1 MLAEKIYQLRKAK
14 NWSQED
20 LAAKMGVSRQSVSK
34 WERGEALPDLE
45 RMISL
50 SDVFGVSIDDLIR
63 SNKITEDNQ
72 EEVQSQPKTTP
83 PQADQESPL
92 AALNE
97 IDLASAHAYLQ
108 VKQVTSQSNAAAC
121 FLIIIGSGS
130 FFSLQMMVDELPSA
144 FWLQIIAW
152 VILLTSIAIASAS
165 FMQNQQLSEEYRW
178 IETQPHQLGFQVQEI
193 LERDQKAHREIW
205 QKQTIT
211 GTSLC
216 ILSVLPLV
224 ITSSILDD
232 DLPIAIS
239 LIATI
244 ALISA
249 GVYQLMRSSG
259 LKKGYQTLLQGPQA
273 SNRLSQTSDDDPEF
287 KKDPILTQVQNI
299 YWGLVLAS
307 YLTISFIFRAWA
319 WSWILFVI
327 APFLFDIVHLLYR
340 HYHKK

>member
-20 LAAKMGVSRQSVSK
+20 LAANIGVSRQSVSK

-50 SDVFGVSIDDLIR
+50 SDIFGVSIDDLIR
-63 SNKITEDNQ
+63 SNKITED
-72 EEVQSQPKTTP
+72 EKEDLQSQARTTTP
-83 PQADQESPL
+83 QTDQETPL
-92 AALNE
+92 TSLNE

-130 FFSLQMMVDELPSA
+130 FFALQMMADELPTA

-152 VILLTSIAIASAS
+152 VILLASMAIASAS
-165 FMQNQQLSEEYRW
+165 FMQNQQLSEKYRW
-178 IETQPHQLGFQVQEI
+178 IETQPHQLGFQVEEI
-193 LERDQKAHREIW
+193 LERDQRANREIW

-211 GTSLC
+211 GTTLC
-216 ILSVLPLV
+216 ILSALPLV

-239 LIATI
+239 LLATI

-249 GVYQLMRSSG
+249 GVYQLMRSAD
-259 LKKGYQTLLQGPQA
+259 LKKGYQILLQGPQA
-273 SNRLSQTSDDDPEF
+273 STRWGQSSDDDPEF
-287 KKDPILTQVQNI
+287 KKDPIWTHVQNS
-299 YWGLVLAS
+299 YWGLVLVS
-307 YLTISFIFRAWA
+307 YLTISFVFRAWA

-327 APFLFDIVHLLYR
+327 APFLFDLVQLLYR
-340 HYHKK
+340 HYRKK

>member
-20 LAAKMGVSRQSVSK
+20 LAAKIGVSRQSVSK

-50 SDVFGVSIDDLIR
+50 SDIFGVSIDDLIR
-63 SNKITEDNQ
+63 SNKITED
-72 EEVQSQPKTTP
+72 EKEDLQSQAKTTP
-83 PQADQESPL
+83 PQIDQETPL
-92 AALNE
+92 TSLNE

-130 FFSLQMMVDELPSA
+130 FFALQMMADELPTA

-152 VILLTSIAIASAS
+152 VILLASMAIASAS
-165 FMQNQQLSEEYRW
+165 FMQNQQLSEKYRW
-178 IETQPHQLGFQVQEI
+178 IETQPHQLGFQVDEI
-193 LERDQKAHREIW
+193 LERDQRANREIW

-216 ILSVLPLV
+216 ILSALPLV

-239 LIATI
+239 LLATI

-249 GVYQLMRSSG
+249 GVYQLMRSAD
-259 LKKGYQTLLQGPQA
+259 LKKGYQILLQGPQA
-273 SNRLSQTSDDDPEF
+273 STRWGQSSDDDPEF
-287 KKDPILTQVQNI
+287 KKDPIWTHVQNS
-299 YWGLVLAS
+299 YWGLVLVS
-307 YLTISFIFRAWA
+307 YLTISFVFRAWA

-327 APFLFDIVHLLYR
+327 APFLFDVVQLLYR
-340 HYHKK
+340 HYRKK

>member
-20 LAAKMGVSRQSVSK
+20 LAAKIGVSRQSVSK

-50 SDVFGVSIDDLIR
+50 SDIFGVSIDDLIR
-63 SNKITEDNQ
+63 SNKITED
-72 EEVQSQPKTTP
+72 EKEDLQSQAKTTTL
-83 PQADQESPL
+83 QTDQETPL
-92 AALNE
+92 TSLNE

-130 FFSLQMMVDELPSA
+130 FFALQMMADELPTA

-152 VILLTSIAIASAS
+152 VILLASMAIASAS
-165 FMQNQQLSEEYRW
+165 FMQNQQLSEKYRW
-178 IETQPHQLGFQVQEI
+178 IETQPHQLGFQVDEI
-193 LERDQKAHREIW
+193 LERDQRANREIW

-216 ILSVLPLV
+216 ILSALPLV

-239 LIATI
+239 LLATI

-249 GVYQLMRSSG
+249 GVYQLMRSAD
-259 LKKGYQTLLQGPQA
+259 LKKGYQILLQGPQA
-273 SNRLSQTSDDDPEF
+273 STRWGQSSDDDPEF
-287 KKDPILTQVQNI
+287 KKDPIWTHVQNS
-299 YWGLVLAS
+299 YWGLVLVS
-307 YLTISFIFRAWA
+307 YLTISFVFRAWA

-327 APFLFDIVHLLYR
+327 APFLFDLVQLLYR
-340 HYHKK
+340 HYRKK

>member
-20 LAAKMGVSRQSVSK
+20 LAAKIGVSRQSVSK

-72 EEVQSQPKTTP
+72 EEVQSQPETTP
-83 PQADQESPL
+83 SQADQESPL

-130 FFSLQMMVDELPSA
+130 FFSLQMMADELPSA

-152 VILLTSIAIASAS
+152 VILLASIAIASAS

-193 LERDQKAHREIW
+193 LERDQKANREIW

-216 ILSVLPLV
+216 ILSALPLV

-287 KKDPILTQVQNI
+287 KKDPILAQVQNI

-327 APFLFDIVHLLYR
+327 APFLFDVVQLLYR
-340 HYHKK
+340 HYRKK

>member
-20 LAAKMGVSRQSVSK
+20 LAAKIGVSRQSVSK

-50 SDVFGVSIDDLIR
+50 SDIFGVSIDDLIR
-63 SNKITEDNQ
+63 SNKITED
-72 EEVQSQPKTTP
+72 EKEDLQSQAKTTT
-83 PQADQESPL
+83 PQTDQETPLTSP
-92 AALNE
+92 NE
-97 IDLASAHAYLQ
+97 IDLASAQAYLQ

-130 FFSLQMMVDELPSA
+130 FFALQMMADELPTA

-152 VILLTSIAIASAS
+152 VILLASMAIASAS
-165 FMQNQQLSEEYRW
+165 FMQNQQLSEKYRW

-193 LERDQKAHREIW
+193 LERDQRANREIW

-216 ILSVLPLV
+216 ILSALPLV

-239 LIATI
+239 LLATI

-249 GVYQLMRSSG
+249 GVYQLMRSAD
-259 LKKGYQTLLQGPQA
+259 LKKGYQILLQGPQA
-273 SNRLSQTSDDDPEF
+273 STRWGQSSDDDPEF
-287 KKDPILTQVQNI
+287 KKDPIWTHVQNS
-299 YWGLVLAS
+299 YWGLVLVS
-307 YLTISFIFRAWA
+307 YLTISFVFRAWA

-327 APFLFDIVHLLYR
+327 APFLFDLVQLLYR
-340 HYHKK
+340 HYRKK

>member
-20 LAAKMGVSRQSVSK
+20 LAAKIGVSRQSVSK

-130 FFSLQMMVDELPSA
+130 FFSLQMMADELPSA

-152 VILLTSIAIASAS
+152 VILLASIAIASAS

-193 LERDQKAHREIW
+193 LERDQKANREIW

-216 ILSVLPLV
+216 ILSALPLV

-287 KKDPILTQVQNI
+287 KKDPILAQVQNI

-327 APFLFDIVHLLYR
+327 APFLFDVVQLLYR
-340 HYHKK
+340 HYRKK

>member
-20 LAAKMGVSRQSVSK
+20 LAAKIGVSRQSVSK

-50 SDVFGVSIDDLIR
+50 SDIFGVSIDDLIR
-63 SNKITEDNQ
+63 SNKITED
-72 EEVQSQPKTTP
+72 EKEDLQSQAKTTTL
-83 PQADQESPL
+83 QTDQETPL
-92 AALNE
+92 TSLNE
-97 IDLASAHAYLQ
+97 IDLASTHAYLQ

-130 FFSLQMMVDELPSA
+130 FFALQMMADELPTA

-152 VILLTSIAIASAS
+152 VILLASMAIASAS
-165 FMQNQQLSEEYRW
+165 FMQNQQLSEKYRW
-178 IETQPHQLGFQVQEI
+178 IETQPHQLGFQVEEI
-193 LERDQKAHREIW
+193 LERDQRANREIW

-216 ILSVLPLV
+216 ILSALPLV

-239 LIATI
+239 LLATI

-249 GVYQLMRSSG
+249 GVYQLMRSAD
-259 LKKGYQTLLQGPQA
+259 LKKGYQILLQGPQA
-273 SNRLSQTSDDDPEF
+273 STRWGQSSDDDPEF
-287 KKDPILTQVQNI
+287 KKDPILAQVQNS
-299 YWGLVLAS
+299 YWGLVLVS
-307 YLTISFIFRAWA
+307 YLTISFVFRAWA

-327 APFLFDIVHLLYR
+327 APFLFDLVQLLYR
-340 HYHKK
+340 HYRKK

>member
-20 LAAKMGVSRQSVSK
+20 LAAKIGVSRQSVSK

-50 SDVFGVSIDDLIR
+50 SDIFGVSIDDLIR
-63 SNKITEDNQ
+63 SNKITED
-72 EEVQSQPKTTP
+72 EKEDLQSQARTTTP
-83 PQADQESPL
+83 QTDQETPL
-92 AALNE
+92 TSLNE

-130 FFSLQMMVDELPSA
+130 FFALQMMADELPTA

-152 VILLTSIAIASAS
+152 VILLASMAIASAS
-165 FMQNQQLSEEYRW
+165 FMQNQQLSEKYRW
-178 IETQPHQLGFQVQEI
+178 IETQPHQLGFQVEEI
-193 LERDQKAHREIW
+193 LERDQRANREIW

-216 ILSVLPLV
+216 ILSALPLV

-239 LIATI
+239 LLATI

-249 GVYQLMRSSG
+249 GVYQLMRSAD
-259 LKKGYQTLLQGPQA
+259 LKKGYQILLQGPQA
-273 SNRLSQTSDDDPEF
+273 STRWGQSSDDDPEF
-287 KKDPILTQVQNI
+287 KKDPIWTHVQNS
-299 YWGLVLAS
+299 YWGLVLVS
-307 YLTISFIFRAWA
+307 YLTISFVFRAWA

-327 APFLFDIVHLLYR
+327 APFLFDLVQLLYR
-340 HYHKK
+340 HYRKK

>member
-20 LAAKMGVSRQSVSK
+20 LAAKIGVSRQSVSK

-72 EEVQSQPKTTP
+72 EEVQSQPETTP

-130 FFSLQMMVDELPSA
+130 FFALQMMADELPTA

-152 VILLTSIAIASAS
+152 VILLASMAIASAS
-165 FMQNQQLSEEYRW
+165 FMQNQQLSEKYRW
-178 IETQPHQLGFQVQEI
+178 IETQPHQLGFQVDEI
-193 LERDQKAHREIW
+193 LERDQRANREIW

-216 ILSVLPLV
+216 ILSALPLV

-239 LIATI
+239 LLATI

-249 GVYQLMRSSG
+249 GVYQLMRSAD
-259 LKKGYQTLLQGPQA
+259 LKKGYQILLQGPQA
-273 SNRLSQTSDDDPEF
+273 STRWGQSSDDDPEF
-287 KKDPILTQVQNI
+287 KKDPIWTHVQNS
-299 YWGLVLAS
+299 YWGLVLVS
-307 YLTISFIFRAWA
+307 YLTISFVFRAWA

>member
-20 LAAKMGVSRQSVSK
+20 LAAKIGVSRQSVSK

-50 SDVFGVSIDDLIR
+50 SDIFGVSIDDLIR
-63 SNKITEDNQ
+63 SNKITED
-72 EEVQSQPKTTP
+72 EKEDLQSQAKTTTL
-83 PQADQESPL
+83 QTDQETPL
-92 AALNE
+92 TSLNE

-130 FFSLQMMVDELPSA
+130 FFALQMMADELPTA

-152 VILLTSIAIASAS
+152 VILLASMAIASAS
-165 FMQNQQLSEEYRW
+165 FMQNQQLSEKYRW
-178 IETQPHQLGFQVQEI
+178 IETQPHQLGFQVEEI
-193 LERDQKAHREIW
+193 LERDQRANREIW

-216 ILSVLPLV
+216 ILSALPLV

-239 LIATI
+239 LLATI

-249 GVYQLMRSSG
+249 GVYQLMRSAD
-259 LKKGYQTLLQGPQA
+259 LKKGYQILLQGPQA

-287 KKDPILTQVQNI
+287 KKDPILAQVQNI

-340 HYHKK
+340 HYRKK

>member
-20 LAAKMGVSRQSVSK
+20 LAAKIGVSRQSVSK

-45 RMISL
+45 QMISL
-50 SDVFGVSIDDLIR
+50 SDIFGVSIDDLIR
-63 SNKITEDNQ
+63 SNKITED
-72 EEVQSQPKTTP
+72 EKEDLQSQAKTTT
-83 PQADQESPL
+83 PQTDQETPLTSP
-92 AALNE
+92 NE
-97 IDLASAHAYLQ
+97 IDLASAQAYLQ

-130 FFSLQMMVDELPSA
+130 FFALQMMADELPTA

-152 VILLTSIAIASAS
+152 VILLASMAIASAS
-165 FMQNQQLSEEYRW
+165 FMQNQQLSEKYRW

-193 LERDQKAHREIW
+193 LERDQRANREIW

-216 ILSVLPLV
+216 ILSALPLV

-239 LIATI
+239 LLATI

-249 GVYQLMRSSG
+249 GVYQLMRSAD
-259 LKKGYQTLLQGPQA
+259 LKKGYQILLQGPQA
-273 SNRLSQTSDDDPEF
+273 STRWGQSSDDDPEF
-287 KKDPILTQVQNI
+287 KKDPIWTHVQNS
-299 YWGLVLAS
+299 YWGLVLVS
-307 YLTISFIFRAWA
+307 YLTISFVFRAWA

-327 APFLFDIVHLLYR
+327 APFLFDLVQLLYR
-340 HYHKK
+340 HYRKK

>member
-20 LAAKMGVSRQSVSK
+20 LAAKIGVSRQSVSK

-63 SNKITEDNQ
+63 SNKIAEDNQ
-72 EEVQSQPKTTP
+72 EEVQSQPETTS
-83 PQADQESPL
+83 PQADQENPL

-130 FFSLQMMVDELPSA
+130 FFSLQMMADELPSA

-152 VILLTSIAIASAS
+152 VILLASIAIASAS

-193 LERDQKAHREIW
+193 LERDQKANREIW

-216 ILSVLPLV
+216 ILSALPLV

-287 KKDPILTQVQNI
+287 KKDPILAQVQNI

>member
-20 LAAKMGVSRQSVSK
+20 LAAKIGVSRQSVSK

-50 SDVFGVSIDDLIR
+50 SDIFGVSIDDLIR
-63 SNKITEDNQ
+63 SNKITED
-72 EEVQSQPKTTP
+72 EKEDLQSQAKTTP
-83 PQADQESPL
+83 PQTDQETPL
-92 AALNE
+92 TSLNE
-97 IDLASAHAYLQ
+97 IDLASAHNYLQ

-130 FFSLQMMVDELPSA
+130 FFALQMMADELPSA

-152 VILLTSIAIASAS
+152 VILLASIAIASAS
-165 FMQNQQLSEEYRW
+165 FIQNQQLSEKYRW
-178 IETQPHQLGFQVQEI
+178 IETQPHQLGFQVKEV
-193 LERDQKAHREIW
+193 LERDQSANREIW

-216 ILSVLPLV
+216 ILSALPLV

-249 GVYQLMRSSG
+249 GVYQLMRSAD
-259 LKKGYQTLLQGPQA
+259 LKKGYQILLQGPQE
-273 SNRLSQTSDDDPEF
+273 STRWGQSSDDDPEF
-287 KKDPILTQVQNI
+287 KKDSIWTYVQNS
-299 YWGLVLAS
+299 YWGLVLVS
-307 YLTISFIFRAWA
+307 YLTISFVFRAWA

-327 APFLFDIVHLLYR
+327 APFLFDVVQLLYR
-340 HYHKK
+340 HYRKK